1 MYQTK
6 LVTYIYMCPQ
16 NASCI
21 PKSSSSLPSP
31 FPTNI
36 SYLFHISLNP
46 PFPTQFSR
54 HILSNVFHLTFYI
67 SVVFQKRKCY
77 VVSVVPRVNYIYIFI
92 KLQTLTRHIFPDVFT
107 HWPCKV
113 SPRHVNTQTPKHSG
127 TEVMSS

>member
-31 FPTNI
+31 FATDM
-36 SYLFHISLNP
+36 SYPFHIPLNP

-67 SVVFQKRKCY
+67 SVVFQKCKCC
-77 VVSVVPRVNYIYIFI
+77 VVSVVSRVNYIYNFI
-92 KLQTLTRHIFPDVFT
+92 KLQTLTHHIFPNIHT
-107 HWPCKV
+107 LA
-113 SPRHVNTQTPKHSG
+113 
-127 TEVMSS
+127 M